1 MAHYKAPQYRRKGS
15 RFGEQRWCSGESTRP
30 PPMWPGFDSQTRRH
44 MWVEFVGSLL
54 CSERFFLNY
63 SSFPLSSKTYIWLES
78 PIKVVS
84 FAAVIRVIMQCSSPL
99 TAAHSSS
106 ASLSLNWPIRSRL
119 TVACMLLVPSNNGKG
134 MQSPS
139 EQPLVGRSI
148 TWRP

>member
-119 TVACMLLVPSNNGKG
+119 FFSWKTGPLAANVTRNMIGAAAYSCMHV
-134 MQSPS
+134 
-139 EQPLVGRSI
+139 VGSQ
-148 TWRP
+148 